1 MEHQLSSSIIAS
13 GAVAGGRAEEK
24 RCFALSVI
32 RLRRRIDNRSTGS
45 NGNNDVSIFN

>member
-1 MEHQLSSSIIAS
+1 MEHQLSASIIAS

-32 RLRRRIDNRSTGS
+32 RLRRIDNRSTGW